1 MAEELNVQGTLNA
14 SSGTGPINAQLQ
26 FVRRLLLD
34 VHTSTLVQVIACT
47 NSGGVSPVGTVDV
60 QPMVDMLDGA
70 GHPVSHATLHR
81 LPYFRLQGGA
91 NAVISDPQP
100 GDIGIAVFADRDLSK
115 VKATKAQAAPGSW
128 RKFDMADGLY
138 IGGVLNGTPSQY
150 VQFNAGG
157 ITLTSPSAITLNAPE
172 CTINANTTVNGTFS
186 QGMGAAG
193 GTATMLGPVTVTND
207 VSAGGK
213 SLTTHVHS
221 GVQTGS
227 GNTGGP
233 V

>member
-1 MAEELNVQGTLNA
+1 MSTKTLPTFDDP
-14 SSGTGPINAQLQ
+14 GTGTGEYS
-26 FVRRLLLD
+26 RLRFLVQSILGTMG
-34 VHTSTLVQVIACT
+34 TSTLVRVVAVT
-47 NSGGVSPVGTVDV
+47 NSGGLSPVGFIDA
-60 QPMVDMLDGA
+60 QPLVNQTDA
-70 GHPVSHATLHR
+70 VGHVVPHGVLHH

-91 NAVISDPQP
+91 NAVILDPQP
-100 GDIGIAVFADRDLSK
+100 GDIGIAVFASRDLSK
-115 VKATKAQAAPGSW
+115 VKATKAQAAPGSA
-128 RKFDMADGLY
+128 RMFSMSDGLY
-138 IGGVLNGTPSQY
+138 IGGLLNGTPSQY

-227 GNTGGP
+227 GNTGEP
-233 V
+233 L